1 MKPHESWTD
10 DLRAEAEAFVA
21 GTLNEER
28 HAAFATHLGD
38 CPLCR
43 PEVDE
48 LEAVV
53 AGLALAV
60 PEAEPSDALWERV
73 QTEVANEVQTWRGWA
88 ADDPTA
94 GPMGLFL
101 ARGNERAWEPTGVVG
116 IEAQRLFLDPAADR
130 VTMLVRMAPG
140 TSYPAHVH
148 GGPEECYVLEGD
160 LSVGDELEMRA
171 GDYQR
176 AEAGS
181 THPVQSTRGGCL
193 LLLTSSLRDELV
205 A

>member
-1 MKPHESWTD
+1 VNPHESWTD
-10 DLRAEAEAFVA
+10 ELRAEAEAYVA
-21 GTLNEER
+21 GSLRKER
-28 HAAFATHLGD
+28 HSEFEAHLTD

-43 PEVDE
+43 PEVDA

-53 AGLALAV
+53 AGLALAA
-60 PEAEPSDALWERV
+60 PEAEPSDAVWEQV
-73 QTEVANEVQTWRGWA
+73 QAQLANEVQTWRGWT

-94 GPMGLFL
+94 GPLGLFL
-101 ARGNERAWEPTGVVG
+101 ARGDERAWEPTGVMG
-116 IEAQRLFLDPAADR
+116 IEAQRLFQDTEADR

-160 LSVGDELEMRA
+160 LAVGEGLEMRA

-176 AEAGS
+176 AETGS